1 MITLTF
7 TQEQLTMLGT
17 AIAELPHKHAV
28 PLIQT
33 INAQIAAAKK
43 AAQTSS
49 VDFAAETEA

>member
-7 TQEQLTMLGT
+7 TQDQLTMLGT

-33 INAQIAAAKK
+33 INAPVSPRMTK
-43 AAQTSS
+43 ADPNSKPIDECS
-49 VDFAAETEA
+49 L